1 MPRQKYALLLFAIL
15 VGAIAALLP
24 FQIRAEEAHATRE
37 LVVGTKVAPP
47 FAIKDEKGDWS
58 GISIELWSRIAS
70 SLGLRFRFV
79 ESDNVISLLDGVGSG
94 NLDVAVA
101 AITVTP
107 QRARNVDFTMPYL
120 RVGTG
125 VAVHVGPATNW
136 LPVIRSLM
144 SYGFLQAVL
153 ALLGLS
159 FLAGMLIWLFERK
172 ANDGFA
178 GSTSR
183 GLSTGV
189 WWSTAAM
196 TQRVGGGVI
205 PVTLPGRIVAM
216 IWMVVSVIAIAV
228 FTAGLTSALT
238 TRRLQGTV
246 TRVADLASVKV
257 GVVQGTAAEDR
268 LAQLRIRFETV
279 PNIQQGFSKLR
290 RQQLDALVYDRP
302 ILAWLIQQGH
312 ASSIDLADVTFG
324 PQDYAIAL
332 KNGSDL
338 RKRVDIALLEAV
350 QSDWWKET
358 LVRYLGRVSSSGG
371 EES

>member
-1 MPRQKYALLLFAIL
+1 
-15 VGAIAALLP
+15 
-24 FQIRAEEAHATRE
+24 
-37 LVVGTKVAPP
+37 
-47 FAIKDEKGDWS
+47 
-58 GISIELWSRIAS
+58 
-70 SLGLRFRFV
+70 
-79 ESDNVISLLDGVGSG
+79 
-94 NLDVAVA
+94 
-101 AITVTP
+101 
-107 QRARNVDFTMPYL
+107 
-120 RVGTG
+120 
-125 VAVHVGPATNW
+125 
-136 LPVIRSLM
+136 
-144 SYGFLQAVL
+144 
-153 ALLGLS
+153 
-159 FLAGMLIWLFERK
+159 
-172 ANDGFA
+172 
-178 GSTSR
+178 
-183 GLSTGV
+183 
-189 WWSTAAM
+189 
-196 TQRVGGGVI
+196 
-205 PVTLPGRIVAM
+205 M